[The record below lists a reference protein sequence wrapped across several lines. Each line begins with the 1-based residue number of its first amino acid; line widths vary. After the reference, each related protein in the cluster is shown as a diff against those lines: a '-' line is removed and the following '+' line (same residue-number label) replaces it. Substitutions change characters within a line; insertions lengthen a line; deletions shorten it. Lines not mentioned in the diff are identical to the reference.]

1 MAIHHTRIRLY
12 HIADGPLIMPLDRR
26 ITVTIA
32 TTGFNKY
39 GEPET
44 MTTSIPV
51 WATRMD
57 GDVED
62 VEAEGG
68 SRDETR
74 RDYRVRWRSD
84 IAGAFVSDVAV
95 QDGALLFNV
104 LRVSEET
111 DGGRTRRRWLKIQ
124 GVHSS

>member
-62 VEAEGG
+62 VEQEGG
-68 SRDETR
+68 VRNEIR
-74 RDYRVRWRSD
+74 RDYRIRWRAD
-84 IAGAFVSDVAV
+84 VAAAFVSDVAV
-95 QDGALLFNV
+95 QDGALRFNA
-104 LRVSEET
+104 LRVSEQT
-111 DGGRTRRRWLKIQ
+111 DQGRTRRRWLLIQ
-124 GVHSS
+124 GVYST